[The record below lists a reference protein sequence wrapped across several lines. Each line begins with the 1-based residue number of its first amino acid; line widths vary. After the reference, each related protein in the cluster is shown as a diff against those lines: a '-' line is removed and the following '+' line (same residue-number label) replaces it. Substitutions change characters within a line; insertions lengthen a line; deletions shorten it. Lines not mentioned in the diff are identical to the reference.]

1 MEGKDAGELG
11 DVLHEGLDGAGGEF
25 GEGVVGG
32 SEDGE
37 GAGAFQG
44 LDEVGG
50 GDGGDEGFE
59 GVVADGDVYDVWHG
73 FVFLIL
79 IGWLC
84 CLDALV
90 EELGASPQTPI
101 EGRLRPPNPLQ
112 TCAIG

>member
-1 MEGKDAGELG
+1 
-11 DVLHEGLDGAGGEF
+11 
-25 GEGVVGG
+25 
-32 SEDGE
+32 
-37 GAGAFQG
+37 
-44 LDEVGG
+44 
-50 GDGGDEGFE
+50 
-59 GVVADGDVYDVWHG
+59 
-73 FVFLIL
+73 VFLIL